1 MPATQSQ
8 TIPWYCERYP
18 VTVSNSRYL
27 MCIWNIVSSFLFIGT
42 TNSISELGPIRHRRR
57 EVIPLP
63 SRMTPNPR
71 LLSLGLGYVT
81 HYIGWHSESLK
92 SVPITVISWGI
103 FIPATLKTDRCVI
116 WPDLSMGYKKI
127 AWTDPRC
134 TPTASGRPYVYNGIT
149 PTLSASAHARC
160 HRHISIR
167 PELWGGS
174 NSNKRYYVQYV
185 SNLSLRMMQIVRSLT
200 WIVKTMHLLCGS
212 ELIGFRVAV
221 SENFSGEVLLRRD
234 HPWPEA
240 AQEEGKEMASA
251 SSSYRLRRGP
261 GKAGGLW

>member
-18 VTVSNSRYL
+18 VTVSNSRYM

-71 LLSLGLGYVT
+71 LLSFGLGYVT

-103 FIPATLKTDRCVI
+103 GLFIHFIFFLFEQKKTIKGYARMRYSVI
-116 WPDLSMGYKKI
+116 WHRYLSGV
-127 AWTDPRC
+127 
-134 TPTASGRPYVYNGIT
+134 TARLT
-149 PTLSASAHARC
+149 
-160 HRHISIR
+160 IS
-167 PELWGGS
+167 
-174 NSNKRYYVQYV
+174 
-185 SNLSLRMMQIVRSLT
+185 
-200 WIVKTMHLLCGS
+200 
-212 ELIGFRVAV
+212 
-221 SENFSGEVLLRRD
+221 
-234 HPWPEA
+234 
-240 AQEEGKEMASA
+240 
-251 SSSYRLRRGP
+251 
-261 GKAGGLW
+261 